1 MSVLDRPKREAL
13 VFVSLLPLCFT
24 GVSLLLL
31 DCDARLFE
39 CAAKRE
45 ADSVQRS
52 KSLNNAAQSRC
63 NALLVVFNRL
73 LNVAKR

>member
-39 CAAKRE
+39 CAAKGRLTAYKE
-45 ADSVQRS
+45 A
-52 KSLNNAAQSRC
+52 NP
-63 NALLVVFNRL
+63 
-73 LNVAKR
+73 